1 MLDFGS
7 SNVAYAFFSG
17 RKIQFFIG
25 TGVFFKIVPKKCI
38 FNTEIQKLTVPPLFL
53 VSHNVICFRTE

>member
-1 MLDFGS
+1 M
-7 SNVAYAFFSG
+7 AYAFFSG